1 MRIGD
6 VYKIARMIKEDRAD
20 KDIIDFFKNDY
31 SAEETARFVKEGHD
45 SIASGK
51 ALVKKV
57 EKPAAKKSK
66 KSDPLG

>member
-31 SAEETARFVKEGHD
+31 SAEETARFVKESHAN
-45 SIASGK
+45 IASEK
-51 ALVKKV
+51 ALAKKV
-57 EKPAAKKSK
+57 EKPTAKKSK